1 MWYTPEYQ
9 KIMSMVSNKTPSV
22 PRHIF
27 IPEDLPKIS
36 KMFDQ
41 LLNMYTNPKLYIDAC
56 VYHRDLFRHL
66 IEHCTSF
73 NLKILEVYM
82 Y

>member
-1 MWYTPEYQ
+1 MEYRTSPFFFGRPS
-9 KIMSMVSNKTPSV
+9 MSMVSNKTPSV

-56 VYHRDLFRHL
+56 VYHRDLFLH
-66 IEHCTSF
+66 
-73 NLKILEVYM
+73 
-82 Y
+82 